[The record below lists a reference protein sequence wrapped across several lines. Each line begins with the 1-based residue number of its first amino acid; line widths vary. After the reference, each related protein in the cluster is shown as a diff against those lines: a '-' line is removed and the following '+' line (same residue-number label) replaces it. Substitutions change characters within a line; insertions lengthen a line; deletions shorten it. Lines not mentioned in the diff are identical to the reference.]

1 VSAASETNRPL
12 LVMLAKN
19 VSGPPP
25 LAGPVGGQI
34 FVATAMINGTAAS
47 TASPAQF
54 RRRPKISM
62 SSER

>member
-1 VSAASETNRPL
+1 
-12 LVMLAKN
+12 
-19 VSGPPP
+19 
-25 LAGPVGGQI
+25 LAGPAGGQI